1 MKVVVSMVV
10 KEKVVE
16 ARGVSLAVKVVVSMA
31 AKEKVV
37 EARGASRA
45 AKVVVSMVAKEKAVE
60 ARGANRRRRRR
71 REQGSRYVEPN
82 HSSRTVV
89 ERCPRRTGC
98 FHASTMP
105 QP

>member
-16 ARGVSLAVKVVVSMA
+16 AKGVSLAVKVVVSMA

-60 ARGANRRRRRR
+60 ARGANRASKAAERAGKPLCRA
-71 REQGSRYVEPN
+71 QSFLSDSRGTV
-82 HSSRTVV
+82 SSADWLF
-89 ERCPRRTGC
+89 P
-98 FHASTMP
+98 
-105 QP
+105 